1 MMFDLSCMSLCSKLN
16 NHFRMSNHRY
26 AMFNERFASRYRK
39 LTLGM
44 FLLTTALYKYLSKT
58 SLSYNM
64 CDTFTMDEEQIQYPD
79 VKVESIPTKMLFKI
93 TFGSILT
100 FLFVVECS
108 SNSLSLHGL
117 VASIRSVW
125 QYFKYILAGMY
136 WAGILLWIV
145 KLRVGRLRPCFIDG
159 CQIADLDVVIKSTT
173 LDVTMCKNEG
183 YHYYC
188 QSFFSGHAML
198 AFYSFMSLAGYVYH
212 RKIRWSRL
220 FYGILISVPSWIG
233 YTRILD
239 NQHHPSDV
247 VVGAGVG
254 SAFAL
259 FTFLLV
265 DN

>member
-1 MMFDLSCMSLCSKLN
+1 ME
-16 NHFRMSNHRY
+16 NHGCF
-26 AMFNERFASRYRK
+26 MFNKGFASKYRK
-39 LTLGM
+39 VTLGM
-44 FLLTTALYKYLSKT
+44 FLLTSAFYNYLSKT
-58 SLSYNM
+58 SLSYNV
-64 CDTFTMDEEQIQYPD
+64 CNEFRINEEQIQFPD
-79 VKVESIPTKMLFKI
+79 VTIESIPTRMLFKI
-93 TFGSILT
+93 TFGSLLT
-100 FLFVVECS
+100 FLFLVES
-108 SNSLSLHGL
+108 TSNGLSLNG
-117 VASIRSVW
+117 VMTSICNLW

-136 WAGILLWIV
+136 WAGISLWIV

-159 CQIADLDVVIKSTT
+159 CQIKELDTEDISSLLNVH
-173 LDVTMCKNEG
+173 MCGNAG

-212 RKIRWSRL
+212 KELKWSKL
-220 FYGILISVPSWIG
+220 FYSIFISVPSWIA

-247 VVGAGVG
+247 AVGTGVG

-265 DN
+265 KCEHNLNRHEIKQNID